1 MAGDGIVNV
10 FAEDSDIN
18 VIKSWL
24 IGSTDGQTYSISD
37 RFLPRIN
44 GHEFQFDCID
54 GEWND
59 IIGYKHDYKIGD
71 PELDKEANRML
82 NDINEFIKN
91 VNENPEKYF
100 GKNTKKKYV
109 VHLSAVVD
117 NVIEGMFESEAE
129 ARAWAESRGRALLSD
144 KCLDG
149 VDDDWHWDGNIN
161 IESVEQP

>member
-1 MAGDGIVNV
+1 MVGDGIVNV
-10 FAEDSDIN
+10 FSEDSDIN

-24 IGSTDGQTYSISD
+24 IGSTDGQTYSLSD
-37 RFLPRIN
+37 RFLPRIK

-59 IIGYKHDYKIGD
+59 INK
-71 PELDKEANRML
+71 
-82 NDINEFIKN
+82 FIDD
-91 VNENPEKYF
+91 VNANPEKYF
-100 GKNTKKKYV
+100 GRKTKKYV
-109 VHLSAVVD
+109 VRLSAVVD

-129 ARAWAESRGRALLSD
+129 AKAWAESRGRALLSD

-149 VDDDWHWDGNIN
+149 VDDEWHWDGNVH